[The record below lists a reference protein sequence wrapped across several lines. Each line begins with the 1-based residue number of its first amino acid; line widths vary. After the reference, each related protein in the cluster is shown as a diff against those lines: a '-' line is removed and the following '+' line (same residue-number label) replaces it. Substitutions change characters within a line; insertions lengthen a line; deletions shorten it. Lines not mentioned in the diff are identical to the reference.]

1 MPFYLPI
8 LIIIVLI
15 VIQCH
20 HAKKGNLFL
29 TILLAISFSILIKF
43 LLWESHYLFLLLY
56 VNLFLYLISLATY
69 FTRST
74 M

>member
-1 MPFYLPI
+1 MKFYIPI

-20 HAKKGNLFL
+20 YAKKGNLLL
-29 TILLAISFSILIKF
+29 TILLATSFSILIKF
-43 LLWESHYLFLLLY
+43 LLWDSNYLFLLLY
-56 VNLFLYLISLATY
+56 VNFFLYLISLVTY
-69 FTRST
+69 FTRPT

>member
-1 MPFYLPI
+1 MQFYILI

-20 HAKKGNLFL
+20 HAKKGNLIF
-29 TILLAISFSILIKF
+29 TILLAIAFYILIKF
-43 LLWESHYLFLLLY
+43 LLWDSNYLFLLLY
-56 VNLFLYLISLATY
+56 VNFFLYLISLVTY
-69 FTRST
+69 FTRPT

>member
-1 MPFYLPI
+1 MKFYIPI

-20 HAKKGNLFL
+20 YAKKGNLLF

-43 LLWESHYLFLLLY
+43 LLWESNYLFLLLY
-56 VNLFLYLISLATY
+56 VNFFLYLISLVTY